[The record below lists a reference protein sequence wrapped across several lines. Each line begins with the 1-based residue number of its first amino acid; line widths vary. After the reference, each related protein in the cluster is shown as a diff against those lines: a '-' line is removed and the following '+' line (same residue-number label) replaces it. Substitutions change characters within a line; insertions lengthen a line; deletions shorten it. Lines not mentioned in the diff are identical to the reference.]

1 MVAQL
6 LAHTTDASAA
16 ASNPGTGGGVMSEL
30 SAWKVVWIV
39 LAVVG
44 AIAILGGLGMLA
56 MHRCMTGSWACCQ
69 QASRKFGWV
78 GPGSTSAVDGLLGSR
93 AIEGQPA

>member
-1 MVAQL
+1 
-6 LAHTTDASAA
+6 
-16 ASNPGTGGGVMSEL
+16 MSEL

-56 MHRCMTGSWACCQ
+56 MHRCMTGSWAAANRLAARSAGLGRAVPQ
-69 QASRKFGWV
+69 QLTAYLV
-78 GPGSTSAVDGLLGSR
+78 PGRLKANLR
-93 AIEGQPA
+93 

>member
-1 MVAQL
+1 
-6 LAHTTDASAA
+6 
-16 ASNPGTGGGVMSEL
+16 MSEL
-30 SAWKVVWIV
+30 STWKVVWIV

-69 QASRKFGWV
+69 SASRTVGRV
-78 GPGSTSAVDGLLGSR
+78 GPGRPSAVDGSSSSG
-93 AIEGQPA
+93 AIEGQSA